1 MFINLDRPEVVMGE
15 NDFYFFTKVF
25 FNNFIFFILCSGCV
39 LNKYVTYV
47 VIISN
52 AYLLG
57 INTPLIIMLQM
68 GAVSVL
74 LHGGI
79 EFFGFFLGALIGLKS
94 IEYHVANV
102 KNTKLIL
109 LLGIIAIFLGAL
121 VEAYITT
128 IFNDLNKENYYAG
141 NFENNRC

>member
-1 MFINLDRPEVVMGE
+1 
-15 NDFYFFTKVF
+15 
-25 FNNFIFFILCSGCV
+25 
-39 LNKYVTYV
+39 
-47 VIISN
+47 
-52 AYLLG
+52 
-57 INTPLIIMLQM
+57 MLQM

-74 LHGGI
+74 LHGVI

-141 NFENNRC
+141 NFESNRC

>member
-1 MFINLDRPEVVMGE
+1 MI
-15 NDFYFFTKVF
+15 FTFSQSF
-25 FNNFIFFILCSGCV
+25 FNNFIFLYYVADV

-74 LHGGI
+74 TSWRDRV
-79 EFFGFFLGALIGLKS
+79 FGFFLGALIGLKS

-121 VEAYITT
+121 VEAYITA

-141 NFENNRC
+141 NFEVTDVNFERSDLVSTT

>member
-1 MFINLDRPEVVMGE
+1 MIFT
-15 NDFYFFTKVF
+15 FSQKFFSIISF
-25 FNNFIFFILCSGCV
+25 FFILCSGCV

-128 IFNDLNKENYYAG
+128 VFNDLNKENYYAG
-141 NFENNRC
+141 NFESNRC

>member
-1 MFINLDRPEVVMGE
+1 MIFT
-15 NDFYFFTKVF
+15 FSQKFFSIISF
-25 FNNFIFFILCSGCV
+25 FFILCSGCV

-121 VEAYITT
+121 VEAYIITFLM
-128 IFNDLNKENYYAG
+128 I
-141 NFENNRC
+141 

>member
-1 MFINLDRPEVVMGE
+1 
-15 NDFYFFTKVF
+15 
-25 FNNFIFFILCSGCV
+25 
-39 LNKYVTYV
+39 
-47 VIISN
+47 
-52 AYLLG
+52 
-57 INTPLIIMLQM
+57 MLQM
-68 GAVSVL
+68 GVVSVL
-74 LHGGI
+74 LHGEI

-141 NFENNRC
+141 NFESNRC